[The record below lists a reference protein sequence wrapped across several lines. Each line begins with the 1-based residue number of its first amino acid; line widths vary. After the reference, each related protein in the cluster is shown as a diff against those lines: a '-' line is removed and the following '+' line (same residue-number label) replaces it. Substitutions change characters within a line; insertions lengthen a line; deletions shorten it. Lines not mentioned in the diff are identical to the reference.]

1 MTDCKEIG
9 EKLLDWVEGELSGSE
24 QARVA
29 AHLQECSS
37 CKDEVRLL
45 QAMTRSIAGLP
56 ELAAPKGIEAR
67 VMARLRG
74 QGRAQAAPSWFAGLL
89 SARPAM
95 AAAGALAVVLLLVGG
110 FLFWGR
116 TAGTGAAQ
124 IAAVPSGVRL
134 DISTGAANVEG
145 NPASTGTM
153 LAEGGLLEVSGDF
166 KGKLIYPDGSWVRV
180 RPGASVRVFRRSL
193 GLKSGQ
199 VWLKVTKGGE
209 GFQVETP
216 QAVVAVRGTVFGVDY
231 DDVQGRTAV
240 QVEEGR
246 VEVTTPQD
254 SQMLGAGDSA
264 RVIADLKVVREQG
277 FPELFGMDR
286 GDFVGKLRKNGID
299 LPVAVTPTGAT
310 PDPEAEPSGN

>member
-9 EKLLDWVEGELSGSE
+9 ERLLDWVEGELSGSE

-29 AHLQECSS
+29 AHLQECSA

-74 QGRAQAAPSWFAGLL
+74 QGRAPASQGWFAGLL
-89 SARPAM
+89 AGRPAFAM
-95 AAAGALAVVLLLVGG
+95 AGALALVLLVAGG

-116 TAGTGAAQ
+116 SAGTGAAQ
-124 IAAVPSGVRL
+124 VAAVPSGVRL
-134 DISTGAANVEG
+134 DVSTGVANVEG
-145 NPASTGTM
+145 NPASTGMM
-153 LAEGGLLEVSGDF
+153 LAEGGLLEVSDDF

-180 RPGASVRVFRRSL
+180 RPGASVRVFSRSL

-231 DDVQGRTAV
+231 DAVAGRTAV

-246 VEVTTPQD
+246 VEVTSAQD
-254 SQMLGAGDSA
+254 SQMLAAGESA
-264 RVIADLKVVREQG
+264 RVAADLKVVRENG
-277 FPELFGMDR
+277 FPELFGMDQ

-299 LPVAVTPTGAT
+299 LPAAVAPTGAT
-310 PDPEAEPSGN
+310 PDPEVAPPGN